1 MLSVP
6 PVNPIT
12 NAFTTRLRYAAAER
26 APKKVDSNESVT
38 VGAATILDS
47 DGFNLKARSVKR
59 YSCDGSRGLPG
70 KRLAN
75 HSQEKSERKTFHG
88 SLQTRSSGRSC
99 CFGHK
104 FLLQRVARALPTSS
118 VEGRD
123 GVIPV

>member
-26 APKKVDSNESVT
+26 APKKVDSNESV
-38 VGAATILDS
+38 A
-47 DGFNLKARSVKR
+47 DGFNLTARSVKR

-88 SLQTRSSGRSC
+88 SLQKSSAETVGMWGIRDDL
-99 CFGHK
+99 GAEGG
-104 FLLQRVARALPTSS
+104 LVTTANVVLSS
-118 VEGRD
+118 R
-123 GVIPV
+123 GVKPLIS

>member
-1 MLSVP
+1 MRGFRYAVGP

-12 NAFTTRLRYAAAER
+12 NVFTTRLRYAAAER
-26 APKKVDSNESVT
+26 APKKVDSNESV
-38 VGAATILDS
+38 A

-59 YSCDGSRGLPG
+59 YSCDGSRGLPE

-75 HSQEKSERKTFHG
+75 HSQEKSERKMFHG

-104 FLLQRVARALPTSS
+104 FLLRRVARALPTSS